1 MTISWKKL
9 VATCFVLRQG
19 GGRIFVTLL
28 HFTMKKGPC
37 LHYHNL
43 QQYCTPAKFLLSMN
57 SSYAQTAE
65 TQLYPMSNMKCQ
77 KYKFYSLT
85 RILPQESGHIRESVD
100 SLCRDGP
107 DAQYMQYLSKSRI
120 TRVRVRGCVRSTMDT
135 KCEKIQ
141 WTNTLVGA
149 FQYQKMVII
158 WEGSYVDFIY

>member
-1 MTISWKKL
+1 
-9 VATCFVLRQG
+9 
-19 GGRIFVTLL
+19 
-28 HFTMKKGPC
+28 
-37 LHYHNL
+37 
-43 QQYCTPAKFLLSMN
+43 
-57 SSYAQTAE
+57 
-65 TQLYPMSNMKCQ
+65 MSNMKCQ